1 MSARK
6 LLVLGI
12 AAVLALAAG
21 LWLAGRQV
29 SSEAGDTRA
38 ALYPGLESELDAI
51 EAVRIFKAGDARA
64 VELKRGEGG
73 WTVTERAGYRADEA
87 KLGLLVRA
95 IADAEIVEEK
105 TSNPERHAALGV
117 EDTAKQDAKG
127 VRVELSGPAKPV
139 NLIVGNAGA
148 GASSRFVR
156 RAGEKQSW
164 LIDQALDASS
174 APEAWLAKDI
184 VDIESDRLQSAT
196 VTVKGERPYTA
207 SKGSLDDANFGIEK
221 LPKGKSLR
229 SPSAANGIATALSAL
244 TLTDVQAKDAFGSEP
259 RADHARFATFD
270 GLLVEV
276 DGWKRDDKRFIAL
289 RASFDAAQAKRFAAG
304 AAEGKAKPAAL
315 NVEEEAKSLAAKTA
329 GWVYEIPGYR
339 YESLL
344 KPIEELL

>member
-73 WTVTERAGYRADEA
+73 WTVTERAAYRADEA
-87 KLGLLVRA
+87 KLGKLVRA
-95 IADAEIVEEK
+95 VADAEIVEEK
-105 TSNPERHAALGV
+105 TSNPERYAALGV
-117 EDTAKQDAKG
+117 EDTASKDAKG

-148 GASSRFVR
+148 GASSRYVR

-164 LIDQALDASS
+164 LIDQALDAPS
-174 APEAWLAKDI
+174 APEAWLVKDI

-196 VTVKGERPYTA
+196 VTVKGARPYTA
-207 SKGSLDDANFGIEK
+207 AKGSRDDANFDVAK
-221 LPKGKSLR
+221 LPKGKSLS
-229 SPSAANGIATALSAL
+229 SPTAANGIATALSAL
-244 TLTDVQAKDAFGSEP
+244 TLTNVQAKDASGSEP
-259 RADHARFATFD
+259 PADRARFTMFD
-270 GLLVEV
+270 GLAVEV
-276 DGWKRDDKRFIAL
+276 DGWKRGDRRFIAL
-289 RASFDAAQAKRFAAG
+289 KASFDAAQAKRFAAG

-329 GWVYEIPGYR
+329 GWVYEIPG
-339 YESLL
+339 
-344 KPIEELL
+344 

>member
-1 MSARK
+1 MSSRK

-21 LWLAGRQV
+21 MWLAGRQV
-29 SSEAGDTRA
+29 STEADGTRA
-38 ALYPGLESELDAI
+38 ALYPGLEAELDAI
-51 EAVRIFKAGDARA
+51 ETVRIFKAGDARS

-87 KLGLLVRA
+87 KLGKLVRA

-105 TSNPERHAALGV
+105 TSDPERYATLGV
-117 EDTAKQDAKG
+117 EDTGKHDAKG

-148 GASSRFVR
+148 GASSRYVR

-164 LIDQALDASS
+164 LIDQALDAPS
-174 APEAWLAKDI
+174 APEAWLAKEV

-207 SKGSLDDANFGIEK
+207 AKGTRDDANFSVEK
-221 LPKGKSLR
+221 LPKGKSMR
-229 SPSAANGIATALSAL
+229 SPSGANGVATALSAL
-244 TLTDVQAKDAFGSEP
+244 TLTDVQAKDEFGSEP
-259 RADHARFATFD
+259 PADHARFATFD
-270 GLLVEV
+270 GLLVEI
-276 DGWKRDDKRFIAL
+276 DGWKRDERRFITLKAT
-289 RASFDAAQAKRFAAG
+289 FDGAQAKRFEAA
-304 AAEGKAKPAAL
+304 AVEGEAKPATP
-315 NVEEEAKSLAAKTA
+315 NVAEEAKSLAAKTT

-339 YESLL
+339 YDSLF
-344 KPIEELL
+344 KPIDELL

>member
-29 SSEAGDTRA
+29 SSEAGGTRA
-38 ALYPGLESELDAI
+38 ALYPGLEAELDAI
-51 EAVRIFKAGDARA
+51 ESVRIFKAGDARA
-64 VELKRGEGG
+64 VELKRSEGG

-87 KLGLLVRA
+87 KLGKLVRA
-95 IADAEIVEEK
+95 IADAEMVEEK
-105 TSNPERHAALGV
+105 TSNPERYAALGV
-117 EDTAKQDAKG
+117 EDTAGKDAKG

-148 GASSRFVR
+148 GASSRYVR

-164 LIDQALDASS
+164 LIDQALDAPS

-184 VDIESDRLQSAT
+184 VAIESDRLQS
-196 VTVKGERPYTA
+196 
-207 SKGSLDDANFGIEK
+207 
-221 LPKGKSLR
+221 
-229 SPSAANGIATALSAL
+229 ATALSAL
-244 TLTDVQAKDAFGSEP
+244 TLTDVQAKDAFGPEP
-259 RADHARFATFD
+259 PADHARFATFD
-270 GLLVEV
+270 GLVVEV
-276 DGWKRDDKRFIAL
+276 DGWKRDDRRFVAL
-289 RASFDAAQAKRFAAG
+289 KASFDEAQAKRFDTG
-304 AAEGKAKPAAL
+304 AAEGEAKPAAP

-339 YESLL
+339 YDSLF
-344 KPIEELL
+344 KPIDELL

>member
-1 MSARK
+1 MSSRR

-29 SSEAGDTRA
+29 SSEAGGTRA
-38 ALYPGLESELDAI
+38 TLYPGLDAELDAI
-51 EAVRIFKAGDARA
+51 EAVRIFKGGDARA

-87 KLGLLVRA
+87 KLGKLVRA

-105 TSNPERHAALGV
+105 TSDPERYAALGV
-117 EDTAKQDAKG
+117 EDTAGKDAKG
-127 VRVELSGPAKPV
+127 VRVELSGAAKPV

-148 GASSRFVR
+148 GASSRYVR

-164 LIDQALDASS
+164 LIDQALDAPS
-174 APEAWLAKDI
+174 APDGWLAKDI
-184 VDIESDRLQSAT
+184 VDIESGRLQSAT

-207 SKGSLDDANFGIEK
+207 AKGSREDANFSVEK
-221 LPKGKSLR
+221 LPKDKSLR
-229 SPSAANGIATALSAL
+229 SPSVANGIATALSAL
-244 TLTDVQAKDAFGSEP
+244 TLTDVQATDAFGSESP
-259 RADHARFATFD
+259 ADRARFAMFD
-270 GLLVEV
+270 GLVIEV
-276 DGWKRDDKRFIAL
+276 DGWKRDDRRFIAL
-289 RASFDAAQAKRFAAG
+289 NATFNEAQAKRFETG
-304 AAEGKAKPAAL
+304 AAEGEAKPAAP
-315 NVEEEAKSLAAKTA
+315 NVEEEAKSLAAKTV

-339 YESLL
+339 YESLF